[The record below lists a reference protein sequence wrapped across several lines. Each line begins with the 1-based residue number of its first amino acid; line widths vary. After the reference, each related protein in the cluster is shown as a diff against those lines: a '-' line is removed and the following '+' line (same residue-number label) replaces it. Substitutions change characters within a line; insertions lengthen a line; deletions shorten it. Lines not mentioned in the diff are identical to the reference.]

1 MMKIAVTKSFI
12 LETIR
17 NYGVFIGNLLPAFLF
32 IFVSWVCTLGMK
44 SDATSVDFIIKGQF
58 FPISIMLL
66 TFSFAFSSATI
77 YLADLKTTK
86 TLQWLKRTD
95 ISPLNYFIGM
105 GLGVFLLMNLALLLV
120 LLGYRLLIEMTF
132 ESAIAI
138 IFICN
143 FVLLALYPLC
153 FIIAG
158 LVKNGK
164 VAQSMLVP
172 IMLILM
178 FSITMPSLFITLAG
192 NEPQEYYAFLSWN
205 PMLYLNDTMQFQLN
219 LIEQTWLPMYQYFI
233 ILTFAGLFFIMLAR
247 KIYMR

>member
-1 MMKIAVTKSFI
+1 MKLAVTKSFM

-17 NYGVFIGNLLPAFLF
+17 NYGVFIGNLLPAFIF
-32 IFVSWVCTLGMK
+32 ILTSWICTIGIK
-44 SDATSVDFIIKGQF
+44 NDATTLDFMIKGQF

-66 TFSFAFSSATI
+66 VFSFAFSSATI
-77 YLADLKTTK
+77 YLAELKAAK

-95 ISPLNYFIGM
+95 ISPINYFVGM
-105 GLGVFLLMNLALLLV
+105 GLGVFLLMNSALLFV
-120 LLGYRLLIEMTF
+120 LLGYRLLIEMTL
-132 ESAIAI
+132 ESAITMI
-138 IFICN
+138 LICN

-158 LVKNGK
+158 FVKSGK

-192 NEPQEYYAFLSWN
+192 NEPQDYYAYLAWN
-205 PMLYLNDTMQFQLN
+205 PMLYLNDTMQFQLS

-233 ILTFAGLFFIMLAR
+233 ILTAVGLLLSVIAR

>member
-1 MMKIAVTKSFI
+1 MKRAVTKSFI

-32 IFVSWVCTLGMK
+32 ILTSWICTLGMK
-44 SDATSVDFIIKGQF
+44 SDAAALDFIIKGQF

-66 TFSFAFSSATI
+66 VFSFAFSSATI

-86 TLQWLKRTD
+86 TLQWLKRTN
-95 ISPLNYFIGM
+95 ISPINYFIGM
-105 GLGVFLLMNLALLLV
+105 GQGVFFLMNSALFFI
-120 LLGYRLLIEMTF
+120 LLGYRLFIEITL
-132 ESAIAI
+132 ESAIMMVL
-138 IFICN
+138 ICN
-143 FVLLALYPLC
+143 FVLLTLYPLC

-158 LVKNGK
+158 LVKSGK

-192 NEPQEYYAFLSWN
+192 NAPQDYYAFLIWN
-205 PMLYLNDTMQFQLN
+205 PLLYLNDTMQLQLG
-219 LIEQTWLPMYQYFI
+219 LVEQTWLPMYQYFI
-233 ILTFAGLFFIMLAR
+233 ILTVGSLLLSMLAR